1 MKKTFAVLLSA
12 VIAIGACS
20 CTKKNA
26 QDNQAKATTQASEQA
41 QLSKT
46 AESKSLDNPYV
57 PDSRK
62 NLSSGDVPD
71 NTVAV
76 IFTPTQPH
84 IGGMY
89 IPDDQD
95 EWKKAIT
102 AATGHLKDKKFDV
115 YPWSDM
121 KPISF
126 LWTHDGITDSW
137 TLGNDG
143 SFLGEH
149 STGSGDE
156 QFKNNYIDPGD
167 ATDLAKLM
175 IKAYELLEINP
186 IVPDKISDVIRA
198 ELIVNDKSYVLE
210 DQDGIKKLE
219 EALKNGKRELGS
231 GCSFELLRLYKKDC
245 QTLDIAIA
253 TDGCA
258 VWHSD
263 GIYYKYGENG
273 KAEAIF
279 KLFGIDL
286 PVIVPTD

>member
-26 QDNQAKATTQASEQA
+26 QDNQAKATTQAFEQA

-46 AESKSLDNPYV
+46 AESKSLDNPFV

-231 GCSFELLRLYKKDC
+231 GCSFELLRLYKKDG

-286 PVIVPTD
+286 PVIIPTD

>member
-89 IPDDQD
+89 IPENQDD
-95 EWKKAIT
+95 WKKAISV
-102 AATGHLKDKKFDV
+102 ATGHLKDKKYDV
-115 YPWSDM
+115 YPWADM
-121 KPISF
+121 KPIYF
-126 LWTHDGITDSW
+126 QWTHDGITDTW

-149 STGSGDE
+149 QTGSGDDL
-156 QFKNNYIDPGD
+156 FKNNYIAPED
-167 ATDLAKLM
+167 AAELAKLM
-175 IKAYELLEINP
+175 NQAYERLEINP
-186 IVPDKISDVIRA
+186 VEPGQINDISKA
-198 ELIVNDKSYVLE
+198 ELIVKDKSYVIE
-210 DQDGIKKLE
+210 DPDSVRKLE
-219 EALKNGKRELGS
+219 EVLKSGKRQTGT
-231 GCSFELLRLYKKDC
+231 GCSFEVLRLYRKDGSKI
-245 QTLDIAIA
+245 DIAIA

>member
-26 QDNQAKATTQASEQA
+26 QDNQAKATTQAFEQA

-46 AESKSLDNPYV
+46 AESKSLDNPFV

-231 GCSFELLRLYKKDC
+231 GCSFELLRLYKKDG

-253 TDGCA
+253 TERQRQSLSCLA
-258 VWHSD
+258 LICPLSFRR
-263 GIYYKYGENG
+263 INKEKSC
-273 KAEAIF
+273 KAY
-279 KLFGIDL
+279 
-286 PVIVPTD
+286 V

>member
-12 VIAIGACS
+12 AIAIGACS
-20 CTKKNA
+20 CTKTNG
-26 QDNQAKATTQASEQA
+26 QGNQAKAATQASEQA
-41 QLSKT
+41 KQSKT
-46 AESKSLDNPYV
+46 AESESQDNPYV

-62 NLSSGDVPD
+62 NLSSSDVPD

-102 AATGHLKDKKFDV
+102 AATGHLKDKKYDV

-149 STGSGDE
+149 STGNGDE
-156 QFKNNYIDPGD
+156 QFKNNYIAPGD
-167 ATDLAKLM
+167 AADLAKLM
-175 IKAYELLEINP
+175 LKAYELLEINP
-186 IVPDKISDVIRA
+186 ITPEKISDVIRA
-198 ELIVNDKSYVLE
+198 ELIVKNKSYVLE
-210 DQDGIKKLE
+210 DQNGIKKLE
-219 EALKNGKRELGS
+219 EALKNGKREPGS
-231 GCSFELLRLYKKDC
+231 GCSFELLRLYNKGG

-263 GIYYKYGENG
+263 GVYYKYGESG
-273 KAEAIF
+273 KADEIF
-279 KLFGIDL
+279 KLFGVTL
-286 PVIVPTD
+286 PLIVTGN